1 MDYTTETKNLLDE
14 LVSPIPFLFRSAA
27 KKMIDKKIRE
37 VAADKGQTKIDRDTV
52 IRGYLLASQGKDM
65 DRVKSFLISKGI
77 DLSPYQD
84 LIK

>member
-1 MDYTTETKNLLDE
+1 MEYTTETKKLLDE

-37 VAADKGQTKIDRDTV
+37 VAAEKGHEQIDQDTV
-52 IRGYLLASQGKDM
+52 LRGYLLASQGKDM
-65 DRVKSFLISKGI
+65 ERVKSVLVGKGI